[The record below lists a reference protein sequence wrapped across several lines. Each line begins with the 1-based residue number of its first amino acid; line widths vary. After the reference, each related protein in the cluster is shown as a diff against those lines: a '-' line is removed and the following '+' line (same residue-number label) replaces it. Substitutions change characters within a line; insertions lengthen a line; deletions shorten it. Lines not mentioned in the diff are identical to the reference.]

1 MASITTMLGEL
12 GLPWVM
18 TSYKE
23 KKNVRRLVQ
32 QHHKKALSTEQVWE
46 RGQMWAVL
54 LYVTCKDI
62 HMRNNCS
69 EPQPRADHGSTWR
82 EQVPSRGSS
91 ATHCGEHSHTASLEG
106 GSWGFLHPI
115 NSPGRKT
122 ESPSSNFC
130 LDSRVP
136 SGASKDPLRRLLVCS
151 QVCV

>member
-18 TSYKE
+18 TNYKE

-69 EPQPRADHGSTWR
+69 EPQPRADHGST
-82 EQVPSRGSS
+82 
-91 ATHCGEHSHTASLEG
+91 
-106 GSWGFLHPI
+106 
-115 NSPGRKT
+115 
-122 ESPSSNFC
+122 
-130 LDSRVP
+130 
-136 SGASKDPLRRLLVCS
+136 
-151 QVCV
+151 